1 MPAPIFRTAVSAV
14 STVLVGLT
22 LTVAIG
28 CAPAGRPAGHSAPPR
43 SSAHAIT
50 AREIAAA
57 TSSTTAYEAIQRL
70 RPLWLSGRGAG
81 RPLVYVDNIW
91 RGGFEELYRISP
103 ADIQEI
109 QLLRGYDATTRW
121 GTGHAAGVILVTT
134 RR

>member
-1 MPAPIFRTAVSAV
+1 MPAPLFRTAVL
-14 STVLVGLT
+14 TVVVGLS
-22 LTVAIG
+22 LTVATG
-28 CAPAGRPAGHSAPPR
+28 CAPAGRPARHNAPPR

-50 AREIAAA
+50 AREIGAA
-57 TSSTTAYEAIQRL
+57 TSSATAYEAILRL

-81 RPLVYVDNIW
+81 RPVVYVDNIW
-91 RGGFEELYRISP
+91 RGGFEELYRISL